1 MRLVSAIILAALVLV
16 SASPVGAQSGSPD
29 PAAQATTKRPILH
42 EPLLLPKGRKPILA
56 SDRAP
61 DATVSRRGVRLDLWV
76 PKKAIRTGRWVPAT
90 MRVTNLSG
98 RPINHYGQ
106 VGCDTGNDQLSFDF
120 GGLFDAG
127 TAWDG
132 KAARFKKLLL
142 RQWVSSGMTTVQPV
156 RTDCLGSVGID
167 ETLES
172 GRAFT
177 VSKVAFARYPW
188 ASQPLPSGKAKVT
201 ACYRFEFGRAS
212 DDAPAPDRHYDE
224 CVSAPV
230 RIKGPRVEYPSPQA
244 LTDAMLSDPTFRT
257 WVEDRYPNAQFHTS
271 IDGPWRK
278 RGYTGWAK
286 DGYVGGPAPEEP
298 VHIRSQ
304 AGGKNGDW
312 VRDLVIDAWTGEVLE
327 TTIVGGI
334 AGAPEGDYPTHSPS
348 AAPPASASPATTF
361 DVFAE
366 SPTTTVSLGLYSGR
380 PDPSWELSE
389 EESAALTAL
398 LESLPRVDGS
408 APSGGLGY
416 HGFTIERLTPEG
428 MPRLLLAFEGTV
440 SDPASSYLSY
450 LDDPDRSVERL
461 LLESGREQLSAV
473 EIDGAGNRVRADAV
487 SGFVGGDDRVAGR
500 VRRRLT
506 RERHRSPQ
514 TTACR
519 RRPSREKPQPAQTRP
534 GGAGRRGWCSSHQ
547 ARGRPGPGIGG
558 SATPHRWQ

>member
-1 MRLVSAIILAALVLV
+1 VRLVPATILAAFVLAM
-16 SASPVGAQSGSPD
+16 SSPAGAQSGPPEPTSTVRPATVEASTP
-29 PAAQATTKRPILH
+29 PAAEATTERPALH
-42 EPLLLPKGRKPILA
+42 EPLLLPKGRKPVLA
-56 SDRAP
+56 TGRAP

-127 TAWDG
+127 KAWSG
-132 KAARFKKLLL
+132 KAARFKQLLL
-142 RQWVSSGMTTVQPV
+142 RQWVPSAMTTVLPV
-156 RTDCLGSVGID
+156 RTDCVGSVGTN

-188 ASQPLPSGKAKVT
+188 ASQPLPSGKARVN
-201 ACYRFEFGRAS
+201 ACYRFEFGRYS
-212 DDAPAPDRHYDE
+212 DDAPAADRHYDL
-224 CVSAPV
+224 CVGAPV
-230 RIKGPRVEYPSPQA
+230 RIKGPTVEYPSPQA
-244 LTDAMLSDPTFRT
+244 LTDAMLSDPAFRT

-278 RGYTGWAK
+278 RGYQGWAG
-286 DGYVGGPAPEEP
+286 DGYVGGPAPEDL
-298 VHIRSQ
+298 VRVSSR
-304 AGGKNGDW
+304 AGGKNGDR
-312 VRDLVIDAWTGEVLE
+312 VSDLVIDAWTGEVLE

-334 AGAPEGDYPTHSPS
+334 AGAPEGDYPAPSPS
-348 AAPPASASPATTF
+348 VAPTVGVSPAPAF

-366 SPTTTVSLGLYSGR
+366 SPVTTVSLGLYSGL
-380 PDPSWELSE
+380 PDPSWALSD

-408 APSGGLGY
+408 PPSGGLGY

-428 MPRLLLAFEGTV
+428 MPRLLVAFDGTV
-440 SDPASSYLSY
+440 SDPASSHLSY

-461 LLESGREQLSAV
+461 LLESGRDQLSAD
-473 EIDGAGNRVRADAV
+473 ELMA
-487 SGFVGGDDRVAGR
+487 
-500 VRRRLT
+500 
-506 RERHRSPQ
+506 
-514 TTACR
+514 
-519 RRPSREKPQPAQTRP
+519 P
-534 GGAGRRGWCSSHQ
+534 GLD
-547 ARGRPGPGIGG
+547 PGPMPSPG
-558 SATPHRWQ
+558 SSAETTE